1 MKTRN
6 PRSSKYEVL
15 GIFEFHVFHAVFM
28 VRSVFFMVFSRIFTA
43 PHFRVFV
50 ASPFF
55 VFFVAVSESFREAVN
70 FHDFH
75 DFR

>member
-1 MKTRN
+1 
-6 PRSSKYEVL
+6 
-15 GIFEFHVFHAVFM
+15 
-28 VRSVFFMVFSRIFTA
+28 MVFSRIFTA

-50 ASPFF
+50 AFPFF